1 MLLQVSLLRE
11 TTTAAATCYRPHA
24 GGRVPRAAARPY
36 GLHIDQLPDG
46 DGFTGAHLDDQAALR
61 ANSAAFLNRLR
72 EIGYYQDMSDAYL
85 TQTITPRYTIGTAAR
100 TGATA

>member
-1 MLLQVSLLRE
+1 MRVDEFLALLRD
-11 TTTAAATCYRPHA
+11 R
-24 GGRVPRAAARPY
+24 Y
-36 GLHIDQLPDG
+36 GLHIDRLPES

-61 ANSAAFLNRLR
+61 ANSTAFLNRLR

-100 TGATA
+100 TGAAPR